1 MAVAKRA
8 KRAPARKSGVKTKRK
23 KLAASAVVVPKTP
36 PPVDSLVIYIHGIG
50 RHKAAAELKVDWD
63 IALFGSDQGAATR
76 MAYWSDIV
84 HPPETAST
92 AAKRVKAAAADD
104 GDIVIRALRESGV
117 KPTKAAIEYGAT
129 VVAQLGAP
137 AEHFRGAG
145 KKVLPLPGFLRRP
158 IAEAVLKQF
167 IGDSAA
173 YFFDKTKRE
182 AIRARFK
189 DVLPTDKRP
198 ITVVAHSQGSVVAV
212 EVLSKLGV
220 DVNVVKLVT
229 IGSPLGLQEVQDFLD
244 VPPKKTPFH
253 VPAGIEQ
260 WQNFADPLDP
270 VALDKEL
277 RGEFRRPT
285 PNPSDPLEAFVM
297 DTLVLNEGTRRLAGF
312 NPHSAIGYLAHPKVR
327 RAVYDAAQRD
337 IMARFVVARDVAE
350 GLSVQQRHPLIIELL
365 EPGYWALGEDDEA
378 RDAREAGERRE
389 GEAITLA
396 RRVEQAARDLERLV
410 RDTAKASGENPS
422 HAVAAARI
430 DPLRRFVAAR
440 LTPDEIRQVAID
452 HRNFNVYAVWK
463 SSSKRKLIT
472 RSRAVLQADA
482 ALESYGARGRGIV
495 WAVLDTGVRADH
507 PHFTKNRNIVAVWD
521 CTRKGAPQLVPA
533 DRDVDGHGS
542 HVAGIVA
549 GDGGNGRMGVA
560 PEARLVVYKVLN
572 DRGEGE
578 DAWIIKALD
587 HIAAQN
593 ENAASQVIHGIN
605 LSLGGPYD
613 STVYGCGYTPICQE
627 LRRQWRAG
635 VMVVVASGN
644 EGQLDVQTNDG
655 EVEINTPMSIGDP
668 ANLED
673 CVAVGSVNAD
683 RPHLYGVSPFSSRGP
698 TSDGRMKPDVVAPGE
713 RITSV
718 NARHL
723 TGDKAYRVESGTSMA
738 APHVSGLLAA
748 FLSARREFRGRPDE
762 VKRILLDSCTDIG
775 RDRYHQGRG
784 IPNLM
789 KMLLSV

>member
-1 MAVAKRA
+1 MAKRETA
-8 KRAPARKSGVKTKRK
+8 RTKVHGGAPKARLKG
-23 KLAASAVVVPKTP
+23 LAAKNDLAAEAP
-36 PPVDSLVIYIHGIG
+36 PPADALIVYIHGIG
-50 RHKAAAELKVDWD
+50 RHEPAADLKVNWD
-63 IALFGSDQGAATR
+63 IALFGSDQGPATR
-76 MAYWSDIV
+76 MAYWADIV
-84 HPPETAST
+84 HPVDPV
-92 AAKRVKAAAADD
+92 AKGKKVRPGGAD
-104 GDIVIRALRESGV
+104 GDLVKSALGDSGV
-117 KPTKAAIEYGAT
+117 GATKAAMNYGAAIA
-129 VVAQLGAP
+129 AQLGAP
-137 AEHFRGAG
+137 AEHYRGPG

-158 IAEAVLKQF
+158 IAEAVLKRF

-173 YFFDKTKRE
+173 YFFDKSKR
-182 AIRARFK
+182 AKIRERLMAA
-189 DVLPTDKRP
+189 LPRDP
-198 ITVVAHSQGSVVAV
+198 NQPVTVVAHSQGSVVAI
-212 EVLSKLGV
+212 EVLAELGRKIK
-220 DVNVVKLVT
+220 VVKLVT
-229 IGSPLGLQEVQDFLD
+229 IGSPLGLQEVQDLLD
-244 VPPKKTPFH
+244 VPPKKKPFH
-253 VPAGIEQ
+253 VPMGIEQ

-277 RGEFRRPT
+277 RGEFMRPKAD
-285 PNPSDPLEAFVM
+285 PSEPLESFVT
-297 DTLVLNEGTRRLAGF
+297 DALVINDGTRRLAGF

-337 IMARFVVARDVAE
+337 VMARFVVARDVAE
-350 GLSVQQRHPLIIELL
+350 GLAVQQRHPVMIELL
-365 EPGYWALGEDDEA
+365 EPGYWALNESSKD
-378 RDAREAGERRE
+378 RDAREAKEQRNGD
-389 GEAITLA
+389 AITLA
-396 RRVEQAARDLERLV
+396 SRVTQAAHDLEVLV
-410 RDTAKASGENPS
+410 RKTAKASKLDPAE
-422 HAVAAARI
+422 ALAAARI

-440 LTPDEIRQVAID
+440 LTPDEIRQVAVG
-452 HRNFNVYAVWK
+452 HREFNVYAVWK
-463 SSSKRKLIT
+463 SSSKRKLIS

-482 ALESYGARGRGIV
+482 ALESYRATGRGIV
-495 WAVLDTGVRADH
+495 WAVLDTGARSAH
-507 PHFTKNRNIVAVWD
+507 PHFADNNTIAAVWD
-521 CTRKGAPQLVPA
+521 CTKTGPPRRVLA
-533 DRDVDGHGS
+533 DDDVDGHGS
-542 HVAGIVA
+542 HVAGIIA
-549 GDGGNGRMGVA
+549 GSDGRVRMGVA
-560 PEARLVVYKVLN
+560 PEARLIVYKVLN

-613 STVYGCGYTPICQE
+613 STVYGCGFTPICQE

-635 VMVVVASGN
+635 VLVVVASGN

-655 EVEINTPMSIGDP
+655 EVEINTSMSIGDP

-673 CVAVGSVNAD
+673 CIAVGSVNAD

-698 TSDGRMKPDVVAPGE
+698 TSDGRLKPDVIAPGE

-723 TGDKAYRVESGTSMA
+723 KGDKAYRVESGTSMA

-748 FLSARREFRGRPDE
+748 FLSVRKEFRGRPDE